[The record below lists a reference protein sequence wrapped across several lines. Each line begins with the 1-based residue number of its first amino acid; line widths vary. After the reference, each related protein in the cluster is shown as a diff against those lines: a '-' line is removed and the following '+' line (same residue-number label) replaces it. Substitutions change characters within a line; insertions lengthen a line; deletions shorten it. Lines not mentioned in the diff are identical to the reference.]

1 MKPNILFA
9 DKESEWAEWQ
19 PCLTR
24 AFADLGLAAHLHRDR
39 STPDAVDYIIYSPG
53 SGMSDF
59 TPFTNLKAV
68 FSTWAGVEKIAP
80 NQTLNVPLTR
90 MVDPGLVEGM
100 VEYCLGHILRYHL
113 NIDAHLNATTWQPD
127 LMPPLAR
134 SRKVGVLGLGQL
146 GLAVADAARSLN
158 FEVHGW
164 SRRAKDHSGL
174 NCHSGD
180 DGLRAILGL
189 AEILVVLLPLTP
201 QTENTLD
208 KDALALMPP
217 GARII
222 NPGRGPLIDDDALLA
237 ALDTGQ
243 IGHATLD
250 VFREEPLPDAH
261 PYWVHPDVT
270 VTPHIAADT
279 RAETAAHVI
288 AENLRRALVGQPLLH
303 LVDRSAGY

>member
-1 MKPNILFA
+1 MIPNILYA
-9 DKESEWAEWQ
+9 DTDREWADWQ

-24 AFADLGLAAHLHRDR
+24 AFADLGLEAHLHRDQ
-39 STPDAVDYIIYSPG
+39 SAPEVVDYIIYSPG
-53 SGMSDF
+53 SGLSDF
-59 TPFTNLKAV
+59 TPFSNLKAV

-100 VEYCLGHILRYHL
+100 LEYCLGHILRYHL
-113 NIDAHLNATTWQPD
+113 DIDANIKATSWQHD

-134 SRKVGVLGLGQL
+134 SRKLGVLGLGQL
-146 GLAVADAARSLN
+146 GLAVADAARSLK

-164 SRRAKDHSGL
+164 SRRAKDHPGL
-174 NCHSGD
+174 HCHSGE
-180 DGLRAILGL
+180 DGLRAVLGL
-189 AEILVVLLPLTP
+189 SEILVLLLPLTP

-208 KDALALMPP
+208 ADALALMPK

-222 NPGRGPLIDDDALLA
+222 NPGRGPLIDDTALLS
-237 ALDTGQ
+237 ALDSGQ

-250 VFREEPLPDAH
+250 VFREEPLPGTHPFWAH
-261 PYWVHPDVT
+261 PSVT

-288 AENLRRALVGQPLLH
+288 AENLRRALSGEPLLH
-303 LVDRSAGY
+303 LVDRRAGY